1 MKKKPL
7 VAFDRGQRL
16 EFSSLTDAA
25 DYYNTNIA
33 SISCAI
39 KRGTAWKKVVFE
51 YVDSIDSPVSILP
64 REREKDSLDV
74 TIDGKTYYSVS
85 VPNKINCS
93 NCDIFKAKE
102 PKSMIEVPLCY
113 TNSLNNHYIVDYC
126 RAKRIIWKQAK

>member
-1 MKKKPL
+1 MKKKPI

-51 YVDSIDSPVSILP
+51 YVDSISSPVSILP
-64 REREKDSLDV
+64 REKEKDSLEV
-74 TIDGKTYYSVS
+74 TIRDKIYYSVS
-85 VPNKINCS
+85 APNKINCT
-93 NCDIFKAKE
+93 NCDIFKVKE

-113 TNSLNNHYIVDYC
+113 TYSLNNHKVVDYC
-126 RAKRIIWKQAK
+126 RANRIIWKKS